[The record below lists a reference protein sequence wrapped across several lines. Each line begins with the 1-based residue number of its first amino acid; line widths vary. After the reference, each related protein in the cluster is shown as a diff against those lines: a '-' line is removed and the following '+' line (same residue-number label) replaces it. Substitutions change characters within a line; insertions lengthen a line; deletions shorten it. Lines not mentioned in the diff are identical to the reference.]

1 MSSQNTT
8 GVNTMSSSTA
18 PATKASAAKRVAKK
32 TDTPVA
38 APAVAAPV
46 VAVEA
51 AAAPKAVKA
60 KKEKVVATE
69 TVAAPAASE
78 VTAPAAEAA
87 PQRTLTEEIAD
98 LVAEFTKVRDA
109 AGKAIT
115 GLKKLDKRV
124 ARDIKEARKRRKSK
138 KTEEAGASDK
148 PKKPNVFENPN
159 PISNALCDFFGRAHG
174 SQMSRAEVTSE
185 IAGYIKRN
193 SLQNKHEIKP
203 DAKLTALLGLKEG
216 DKLTY
221 FNIQKYLNTHYLNNA
236 ASKAAAAALAAT
248 A

>member
-8 GVNTMSSSTA
+8 GVNTMSSTA
-18 PATKASAAKRVAKK
+18 APKTAAKRVAKK
-32 TDTPVA
+32 TETPA
-38 APAVAAPV
+38 APAPAVATP
-46 VAVEA
+46 VAV
-51 AAAPKAVKA
+51 AAAPAKAVKA
-60 KKEKVVATE
+60 KKEKAATPAP
-69 TVAAPAASE
+69 VAAPAASE
-78 VTAPAAEAA
+78 VTAPATETA
-87 PQRTLTEEIAD
+87 PQRSVSEEIAD
-98 LVAEFTKVRDA
+98 LIAEFSKVRDA
-109 AGKAIT
+109 AGKAVAA
-115 GLKKLDKRV
+115 LKKLDKRV

-203 DAKLTALLGLKEG
+203 DTKLTALLGLKEG

-236 ASKAAAAALAAT
+236 ASKAAAST

>member
-8 GVNTMSSSTA
+8 GVNTMSSTSA
-18 PATKASAAKRVAKK
+18 PKTAAKRVAKK
-32 TDTPVA
+32 TDAPAVAAPAPVAA
-38 APAVAAPV
+38 APAVAA
-46 VAVEA
+46 
-51 AAAPKAVKA
+51 AAAPAKAVKA
-60 KKEKVVATE
+60 PAAKKEKAAAPAP
-69 TVAAPAASE
+69 VAAPVASE
-78 VTAPAAEAA
+78 VTAPATEAA
-87 PQRTLTEEIAD
+87 PQRSVSEEIAD

-115 GLKKLDKRV
+115 ALKKLDRRV
-124 ARDIKEARKRRKSK
+124 AKDIKEARKRRKSK

-174 SQMSRAEVTSE
+174 SMMSRAEVTSE
-185 IAGYIKRN
+185 VAAYIKRN

-203 DAKLTALLGLKEG
+203 DAKLTGLLGLKEG

-236 ASKAAAAALAAT
+236 ASKAAAT
-248 A
+248 ASA

>member
-18 PATKASAAKRVAKK
+18 PKTAAKRVAKK
-32 TDTPVA
+32 TETPAPVA
-38 APAVAAPV
+38 APAPAPV
-46 VAVEA
+46 AVA
-51 AAAPKAVKA
+51 AAAPAKAVKA
-60 KKEKVVATE
+60 KKEKVVAAA
-69 TVAAPAASE
+69 VAAPVASE
-78 VTAPAAEAA
+78 VTAPATEAA
-87 PQRTLTEEIAD
+87 PQRSVSEEIAD
-98 LVAEFTKVRDA
+98 LVAEFTKIRDV

-115 GLKKLDKRV
+115 ALKKLDKRV
-124 ARDIKEARKRRKSK
+124 AKDIKEARKRRKGK

-148 PKKPNVFENPN
+148 PKKPNVFQNPN
-159 PISNALCDFFGRAHG
+159 PISNALCDFFGSAHG
-174 SQMSRAEVTSE
+174 SMMSRAEVTSE
-185 IAGYIKRN
+185 IAAYIKRN

-221 FNIQKYLNTHYLNNA
+221 FNIQKYLNSHYLNNA
-236 ASKAAAAALAAT
+236 ASKAAAAST

>member
-1 MSSQNTT
+1 MSSNNTT
-8 GVNTMSSSTA
+8 GVNTMSSTSA
-18 PATKASAAKRVAKK
+18 PKTAAKRVAKK
-32 TDTPVA
+32 TDAPAAPAPVAAAAPAAPAAPAKAPKAAATKKEKTATPAPAAPVA
-38 APAVAAPV
+38 APSASEVAAPS
-46 VAVEA
+46 
-51 AAAPKAVKA
+51 
-60 KKEKVVATE
+60 T
-69 TVAAPAASE
+69 
-78 VTAPAAEAA
+78 EAA
-87 PQRTLTEEIAD
+87 PTRSVSEQIAD
-98 LVAEFTKVRDA
+98 LIAEFTKVRDM
-109 AGKAIT
+109 AGKAVAA
-115 GLKKLDKRV
+115 LKKLDKQQ

-203 DAKLTALLGLKEG
+203 DAKLTSLLGLKEG

-236 ASKAAAAALAAT
+236 ASKAAAAT

>member
-18 PATKASAAKRVAKK
+18 PKTAAKRVAKK
-32 TDTPVA
+32 TETPAAAVA
-38 APAVAAPV
+38 AVATPAPAPAVAA
-46 VAVEA
+46 
-51 AAAPKAVKA
+51 APAKAVKA
-60 KKEKVVATE
+60 KKEKATPAPVAT
-69 TVAAPAASE
+69 PAASE
-78 VTAPAAEAA
+78 VAAPATEAA
-87 PQRTLTEEIAD
+87 PQRSVSEEIAD
-98 LVAEFTKVRDA
+98 LIAEFSKVRDA
-109 AGKAIT
+109 AGKAVAA
-115 GLKKLDKRV
+115 LKKLDKRV

-203 DAKLTALLGLKEG
+203 DSKLVSLLGLKEG

-221 FNIQKYLNTHYLNNA
+221 FNIQKYLNPHYLT
-236 ASKAAAAALAAT
+236 SKAATT

>member
-1 MSSQNTT
+1 
-8 GVNTMSSSTA
+8 MSSSTA
-18 PATKASAAKRVAKK
+18 PATKAPAAKRVAKK
-32 TDTPVA
+32 TDAPVA
-38 APAVAAPV
+38 APAVAAPAPV
-46 VAVEA
+46 VAA
-51 AAAPKAVKA
+51 AEPVKAVKA
-60 KKEKVVATE
+60 KKEKVA
-69 TVAAPAASE
+69 AAPAPAAPVAAAPVASE

-87 PQRTLTEEIAD
+87 PLRSLSEEITD
-98 LVAEFTKVRDA
+98 LVSEFTKVRDA

-115 GLKKLDKRV
+115 ALKKLDKRV

-203 DAKLTALLGLKEG
+203 DTKLTGLLGLNEG

-248 A
+248 ASA

>member
-8 GVNTMSSSTA
+8 GVNTMSSTA
-18 PATKASAAKRVAKK
+18 APKTAAKRVAKK
-32 TDTPVA
+32 TETP
-38 APAVAAPV
+38 APAVATPAPV
-46 VAVEA
+46 VVV
-51 AAAPKAVKA
+51 AAAPVKAVKA
-60 KKEKVVATE
+60 KKEKDTVPAA
-69 TVAAPAASE
+69 VAAPAASE
-78 VTAPAAEAA
+78 VTAPATEAA
-87 PQRTLTEEIAD
+87 PQRSVSEEIAD
-98 LVAEFTKVRDA
+98 LISEFSKVRDA
-109 AGKAIT
+109 AGKAVAA
-115 GLKKLDKRV
+115 LKKLDKRV

-236 ASKAAAAALAAT
+236 ASKAAAAAAST